1 MKCKAY
7 SEYSSTT
14 FECEAGHEQKKI
26 AIYTR
31 KEDGAEFIF
40 NCSSKCE
47 GGAEYSMGKCV
58 GCDEKFTKVATEN
71 SYGSLKPLNYIKLY
85 SHEDVMPD
93 SSASSSKEEK
103 PDNSTDPV
111 CPVCNERNAHC
122 FITDLE
128 GIRAH
133 AFSPS
138 KVPEQGFS
146 ESDTAE
152 LGICSDA
159 TCIKAHGSHP
169 FGVALITRAQWAND
183 DIGYDTRGKISHVGE
198 PCQMCDTGSYRLNN
212 KDIEECLECG
222 HTIGLQFAKSE
233 KPNHTSDASYAFRKM
248 YSDALKD
255 RRWIVDPPYYYTSA
269 ENPFSRAASLDSDGV
284 PDKEMRATTS
294 KHSDEWFNCLETY
307 LSALKN
313 ANGFRHEQLIAAAY
327 IDKTFNRRHI
337 EPLWLYASGRQGV
350 GNSVH
355 RAFEIALENMP
366 VFEQTIRQASNRST
380 IIDHVL
386 EPSQH
391 SVQLVYGQI
400 KALFGNLW
408 PFSNN
413 QTPKQDEEKVDEGL
427 IEVALEGLQRLQRW
441 THYQKF
447 WTVPMH
453 TAPYDL
459 NGSMTAAPGLVECI
473 CVLWSIGRKN
483 QVVYRQVREKVFP
496 DGNAYWRKMLSP
508 EAITMVERLEA
519 VVFKQMNKL

>member
-1 MKCKAY
+1 MKCNAY
-7 SEYSSTT
+7 SEYSSTN
-14 FECEAGHEQKKI
+14 FECEAGHEQKKT

-58 GCDEKFTKVATEN
+58 GCDEEFTKVETEN
-71 SYGSLKPLNYIKLY
+71 SYGSMKPLNYIVLY

-93 SSASSSKEEK
+93 SSASSSIEET

-122 FITDLE
+122 FITDPE

-138 KVPEQGFS
+138 KVPEEGFS

-152 LGICSDA
+152 LGICNDA
-159 TCIKAHGSHP
+159 TCINTHGGHP

-212 KDIEECLECG
+212 KDIEECVECG
-222 HTIGLQFAKSE
+222 HTIKLQFAKNENS
-233 KPNHTSDASYAFRKM
+233 NHMGDASYELRKM
-248 YSDALKD
+248 YSDALEG

-269 ENPFSRAASLDSDGV
+269 ENPFARAASLDSGGV
-284 PDKEMRATTS
+284 PDEEMWATTS

-313 ANGFRHEQLIAAAY
+313 ANGFRHEHLIAAAY
-327 IDKTFNRRHI
+327 IDKTFKRQHF
-337 EPLWLYASGRQGV
+337 EPLWLYASGRPGV

-366 VFEQTIRQASNRST
+366 VFEQTIRHNA
-380 IIDHVL
+380 HVL

-413 QTPKQDEEKVDEGL
+413 QTSKQDEEKVDEGL
-427 IEVALEGLQRLQRW
+427 IEIALEGLHRLQRW

-496 DGNAYWRKMLSP
+496 DGNAYWRKMLTQ

-519 VVFKQMNKL
+519 VVFKQMNNL